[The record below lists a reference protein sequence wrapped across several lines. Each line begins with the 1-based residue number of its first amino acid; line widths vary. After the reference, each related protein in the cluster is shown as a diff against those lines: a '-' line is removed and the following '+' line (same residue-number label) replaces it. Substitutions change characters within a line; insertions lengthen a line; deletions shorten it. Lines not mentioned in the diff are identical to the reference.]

1 MFDDADFS
9 KYIDDKILMSKEDSA
24 IGDENGITD
33 LEILQVAQAI
43 KNKKVK
49 ELLTGEL
56 VLEDFDLDKNL
67 AKEITEAQK

>member
-24 IGDENGITD
+24 IVDENGITD